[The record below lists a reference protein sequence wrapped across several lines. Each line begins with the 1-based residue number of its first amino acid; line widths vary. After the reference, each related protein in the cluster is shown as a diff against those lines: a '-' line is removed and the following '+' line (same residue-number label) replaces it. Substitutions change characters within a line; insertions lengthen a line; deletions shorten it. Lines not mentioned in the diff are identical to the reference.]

1 MRKRGGATF
10 RERERLKDEFIAT
23 LAHELRNPLA
33 PIRSAVEVL
42 SLGAADPQTVSRA
55 CDVIRRQL
63 RILTRLVDDLL
74 DISRI
79 VRGDVELR
87 REPLDLRSVIG
98 TAIETARPVIEQS
111 RHTLEVHVRNRP
123 LPVIGDAS
131 RLAQA
136 IVNLLNNAAKYTN
149 PGGRIVITAACV
161 REFVALRVRDT
172 GIGISTDQ
180 LPRIFELFAQAE
192 PASRRS
198 MGGLGVGLALAR
210 QLAERHGGALTA
222 YSAGPGRGSAFTL
235 VLPRASARAPVESE
249 TPQSKHWDSGLHRR
263 VLIVE
268 DDMDTAESMAALLRM
283 WGHEV
288 AIAGDGS
295 MAVAKAVALRPDVL
309 LVDIGLPTFDGYH
322 LAEALKAMPETAGI
336 PLIAVSAHARTED
349 RERSARA
356 GFRKHLVKP
365 VDPELLRGAL
375 E

>member
-1 MRKRGGATF
+1 MRKRGGAKF

-42 SLGAADPQTVSRA
+42 SLGASDPQTVSRA

-79 VRGDVELR
+79 VRGEVELR
-87 REPLDLRSVIG
+87 SELLDLRSVIC

-111 RHTLEVHVRNRP
+111 RHTLEVHIRKTP

-136 IVNLLNNAAKYTN
+136 IVNLLNNAAKYTD
-149 PGGRIVITAACV
+149 PGGRIVIAAACV
-161 REFVALRVRDT
+161 RDIVALRVRDT
-172 GIGISTDQ
+172 GIGISSDQ

-192 PASRRS
+192 PSSRRS

-222 YSAGPGRGSAFTL
+222 YSEGPGRGSEFTL
-235 VLPRASARAPVESE
+235 VLPRATAGVPIEAGATQAQRWSSA
-249 TPQSKHWDSGLHRR
+249 LHRR

-268 DDMDTAESMAALLRM
+268 DDADTAESMAALLRM
-283 WGHEV
+283 WGHDV

-295 MAVAKAVALRPDVL
+295 TAVAKAVSLRPDLL
-309 LVDIGLPTFDGYH
+309 LVDIGLPTFDGYR
-322 LAEALKAMPETAGI
+322 LAEALKALPETAGI
-336 PLIAVSAHARTED
+336 PLIAVSAHARIED

-365 VDPELLRGAL
+365 VDPELLRGVL